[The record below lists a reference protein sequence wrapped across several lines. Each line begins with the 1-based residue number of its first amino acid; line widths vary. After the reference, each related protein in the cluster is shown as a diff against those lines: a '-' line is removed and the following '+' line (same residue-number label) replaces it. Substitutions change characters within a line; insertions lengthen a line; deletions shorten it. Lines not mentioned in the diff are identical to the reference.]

1 LTGRTPA
8 EIARNLALAM
18 STARSHL
25 ASIFA
30 KTGTSRQSD
39 LVRVAAKL
47 GAPIGR
53 VTPAE

>member
-1 LTGRTPA
+1 
-8 EIARNLALAM
+8 M
-18 STARSHL
+18 SNPGCRASLDRPDAVRSHL
-25 ASIFA
+25 ASISA